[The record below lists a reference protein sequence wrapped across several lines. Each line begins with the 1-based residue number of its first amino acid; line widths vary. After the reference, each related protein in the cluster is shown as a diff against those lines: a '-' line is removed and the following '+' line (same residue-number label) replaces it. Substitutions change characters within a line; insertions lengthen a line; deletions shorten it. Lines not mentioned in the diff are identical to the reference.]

1 MPEGER
7 RRADD
12 PRLDVLLRGQADL
25 DKRLALVEDRQSD
38 IRDDV
43 KEILMEQRTEAQFRH
58 EMIGAA
64 KFSRIVQLLL
74 AIAIAL
80 ITLGN
85 ALGVSLGSK

>member
-1 MPEGER
+1 MPDGER
-7 RRADD
+7 RRGDD
-12 PRLDVLLRGQADL
+12 SRIDSLLRGQADL
-25 DKRLALVEDRQSD
+25 DKRVALIEQRQGR
-38 IRDDV
+38 IGDDV
-43 KEILMEQRTEAQFRH
+43 KEALAELKGLGQFRS

-85 ALGVSLGSK
+85 ALGFRMGQ